1 MSQPGEQPQGG
12 ENSEAPEKPD
22 GDDAKADGDAKG
34 SKDADSEKQTMPAQT
49 SHQIQMKKQKIL
61 NQRMTHP
68 QITQTK
74 AKRQMVTVMVRSS
87 GRRSTIHVKSDRRRT
102 GNHSYRQHSDYEQSM
117 GGGQEHLVERRR
129 RNQTEKPRI
138 VTVRHQIVQV
148 RPRRLH

>member
-22 GDDAKADGDAKG
+22 GDDAKADAMPKVL
-34 SKDADSEKQTMPAQT
+34 KMQTVKKQTMPAQT

-74 AKRQMVTVMVRSS
+74 AKRQMVTVMVREL
-87 GRRSTIHVKSDRRRT
+87 R
-102 GNHSYRQHSDYEQSM
+102 
-117 GGGQEHLVERRR
+117 
-129 RNQTEKPRI
+129 TEKHHPC
-138 VTVRHQIVQV
+138 
-148 RPRRLH
+148 